1 MSEGAVSEASSELT
15 PFLKELVRQVR
26 AQDTYDFWAGRPD
39 SDLLEP
45 FVVDKKKAREIPIIG
60 DPDPRTLTRLNQF
73 YAAVSLSIEQ
83 RTGIMASPVLQLS
96 HEGFG
101 RIVLVC
107 GRLVVVSKNLRDV
120 HRFGFP
126 TLEKLAADGEA
137 LVNDAVIWIEKFNDA
152 AQAD

>member
-1 MSEGAVSEASSELT
+1 MSEVSEACVERT

-26 AQDTYDFWAGRPD
+26 AQDVYDFWSGRPD
-39 SDLLEP
+39 ADLLEP
-45 FVVDKKKAREIPIIG
+45 FIVDRKKAREIPIIG
-60 DPDPRTLTRLNQF
+60 DPDPRTLARINQF
-73 YAAVSLSIEQ
+73 YAAVSPSFEQ
-83 RTGIMASPVLQLS
+83 RTGIMAAPVLQLS

-107 GRLVVVSKNLRDV
+107 GRLVVVSKTLRDV

-137 LVNDAVIWIEKFNDA
+137 LVNDAVTWIQKFNDA
-152 AQAD
+152 AKAD

>member
-1 MSEGAVSEASSELT
+1 MSEASSELT